1 MASLLHA
8 LLLSETRTIEEFNDY
23 FHNLMQETRTILA
36 ENPFNFHL
44 VLAAIHPPTT
54 LAMINVGADVNGRI
68 ADMPHLMRMCMVENK
83 KPESLECMRLLIE
96 NNADVNL
103 FGSVDKAPGVSTAL
117 NEAVENKNLDKCM
130 LLMQNGADPF
140 QHTVNSIPAMHLC
153 SNYTNEEVGNLEW
166 DVWWTLHAPYFL
178 AFAMG
183 NHGRLGRES
192 VVFMLD
198 NSVVPIIVKLI
209 TPFRAFVMPAIHE

>member
-1 MASLLHA
+1 MGSLLHA
-8 LLLSETRTIEEFNDY
+8 IRLSETDTMDEFNDY
-23 FHNLMQETRTILA
+23 FSRLVVETRTEIP

-44 VLAAIHPPTT
+44 VLDAVNADTT
-54 LAMINVGADVNGRI
+54 LAMINLRADVNGRI
-68 ADMPHLMRMCMVENK
+68 DDIPHLMRMCMTEHK

-96 NNADVNL
+96 NNADVNSY
-103 FGSVDKAPGVSTAL
+103 GNASTAL
-117 NEAVENKNLDKCM
+117 NEAVKNKNLDKCM

-140 QHTVNSIPAMHLC
+140 QHISAIQVCNT
-153 SNYTNEEVGNLEW
+153 YTNEEVGNLEW
-166 DVWWTLHAPYFL
+166 DIWWALHAPYFM

-198 NSVVPIIVKLI
+198 DSVVPVIVKFI
-209 TPFRAFVMPAIHE
+209 TPFRAFVEPAIHE